1 MAVSL
6 FPHNQT
12 AYENVCA
19 MLEKTGKAAVIH
31 PTGTGKS
38 FIGFKYA
45 EDHPQERILWLA
57 PSEYIF
63 KTQLEN
69 WKSAG
74 GCDLPNIT
82 FLTYAKLSLMPE
94 EEILKLVEEPNVSGS
109 STKRTSSEVNELSS
123 RLTEANDTQ
132 LVRTLIVLDEFHRAG
147 ATHWGLGLERL
158 LKVFPDATII
168 GLTATAVRYLDSQ
181 RDMAQELFD
190 GHIASEMTLGEAVV
204 RGILPAPK
212 YVLSIFKY
220 KDDLAKYELRARR
233 AKSKATRD
241 AAEEILE
248 KLRRALDLAE
258 GLEDIFDRH
267 MEDRTGKYLVFCAN
281 AEHMRDMISRV
292 PDWFYKVDEHP
303 HVYSAYSEDPE
314 TDRAFADFKADT
326 SDHLKLLFCID
337 MLNEGI
343 HVPDVSGVILLRPTV
358 SPIVYK
364 QQIGRALSASHSS
377 PSIEEETQGTV
388 FCVPRENTENCS
400 PVSVPVIFDIV
411 LNIENLYSISSVQ
424 EEIEAAV
431 TYYRSLGISD
441 QIVTD
446 SFEVVDEVHD
456 CLELFDR
463 LNDTLTASW
472 DIMYDVAKG
481 YREEFGDLEV
491 PARYVTKEGYSLG
504 QWIDT
509 QRKIRKGT
517 VKGTMTPEQIR
528 KLDELGMRWESAA
541 DQSWERYYAAAKQY
555 YAEYG
560 DLRVPWRYVTKDGI
574 PLADWI
580 ANMRMNRR
588 NGIRN
593 AYLTDERIAA
603 LDALG
608 MQWDVLDYLFER
620 NYASAVEYH
629 RTHGNLDVPAAY
641 VDPGREEP
649 TRPAHRRTDPPPRC
663 IGHDLGQPERPS
675 VGKGLCLCQ
684 TVLGEERK
692 TPNVTVLYERRRL
705 QARRM
710 DRGSKGKVPGRE
722 DETGAEEAPG
732 CPGND
737 LGPAGERNQAQK
749 SVPEHR
755 NRRTGMNETKAG

>member
-12 AYENVCA
+12 AYESVCA

-38 FIGFKYA
+38 FIGFQYA
-45 EDHPQERILWLA
+45 AEHPQTKVLWLA

-69 WKSAG
+69 WFSAG
-74 GCDLPNIT
+74 GDTLPNIT
-82 FLTYAKLSLMPE
+82 FFTYAKLSIMSEE
-94 EEILKLVEEPNVSGS
+94 EEIKALTGKTAGTVLAVCRQTEEPS
-109 STKRTSSEVNELSS
+109 LC
-123 RLTEANDTQ
+123 LP
-132 LVRTLIVLDEFHRAG
+132 TLIVFDEFHRAG
-147 ATHWGLGLERL
+147 AAQWGLGVQRL
-158 LKVFPDATII
+158 LAAYPSATIL
-168 GLTATAVRYLDSQ
+168 GLTATNVRYLDGQ
-181 RDMAQELFD
+181 RDMAEELFD
-190 GHIASEMTLGEAVV
+190 GHIASEMSLGEAIV

-267 MEDRTGKYLVFCAN
+267 MADRTGKYLVFCAN

-292 PDWFYKVDEHP
+292 PDWFYKVDAHP

-364 QQIGRALSASHSS
+364 QQIGRALSAESS
-377 PSIEEETQGTV
+377 DTGTV
-388 FCVPRENTENCS
+388 ASVREDSVTVPCVLRDPT
-400 PVSVPVIFDIV
+400 PPIIFDIV
-411 LNIENLYSISSVQ
+411 MNIENLYSISSIQ
-424 EEIEAAV
+424 EEIEVAT
-431 TYYRSLGISD
+431 TYYRALGQEEKIEAEGFT
-441 QIVTD
+441 II
-446 SFEVVDEVHD
+446 DEVHD
-456 CLELFDR
+456 CLKLFDR

-472 DIMYDVAKG
+472 DIMFEVAKA
-481 YREEFGDLEV
+481 YQAEFGDLEV
-491 PARYVTKEGYSLG
+491 PVRYVTPEGYSLG

-517 VKGTMTPEQIR
+517 VKGTLTPDQIR
-528 KLDELGMRWESAA
+528 KLDTLGMRWESAT
-541 DQSWERYYAAAKQY
+541 DLSWERYYAAAKQY
-555 YAEYG
+555 HAEHG
-560 DLRVPWRYVTKDGI
+560 DLRVPWRYVTEDGI
-574 PLADWI
+574 QLANWI
-580 ANMRMNRR
+580 SNMRMNRR

-593 AYLTDERIAA
+593 TYLTDERIKA
-603 LDALG
+603 LDDLG
-608 MQWDVLDYLFER
+608 MCWEVLDYLFER
-620 NYASAVEYH
+620 NYAAAVEYH

-641 VDPGREEP
+641 VAPNGVKLGAWLRRLCRIRAGKTQRGRLTEEQI
-649 TRPAHRRTDPPPRC
+649 RRLDALGMIWGNRNDLQWEKGYAHAAEYVRQHRRLPGSPSFVCAD
-663 IGHDLGQPERPS
+663 GYKLGGWVADQREKYRAGKMKPER
-675 VGKGLCLCQ
+675 KQ
-684 TVLGEERK
+684 
-692 TPNVTVLYERRRL
+692 RL
-705 QARRM
+705 
-710 DRGSKGKVPGRE
+710 DII
-722 DETGAEEAPG
+722 
-732 CPGND
+732 
-737 LGPAGERNQAQK
+737 
-749 SVPEHR
+749 
-755 NRRTGMNETKAG
+755 GMPW

>member
-6 FPHNQT
+6 FPHNRT

-38 FIGFKYA
+38 FIGFQYA
-45 EDHPQERILWLA
+45 ADHPETKVLWLA

-63 KTQLEN
+63 RTQMEN
-69 WKSAG
+69 WFSAG
-74 GCDLPNIT
+74 GDTLPNIT

-94 EEILKLVEEPNVSGS
+94 EE
-109 STKRTSSEVNELSS
+109 LSHFLINNNCTLHS
-123 RLTEANDTQ
+123 ALC
-132 LVRTLIVLDEFHRAG
+132 TLIVLDEFHRAG
-147 ATHWGLGLERL
+147 ATHWGLGVQRL
-158 LKVFPDATII
+158 LAAFPSATIL
-168 GLTATAVRYLDSQ
+168 GLSATNIRYLDSQ
-181 RDMAQELFD
+181 RDMAEELFD
-190 GHIASEMTLGEAVV
+190 GHIASEMTLGEAIV

-220 KDDLAKYELRARR
+220 RDDLAKYELRARR
-233 AKSKATRD
+233 SRNKATRD

-258 GLEDIFDRH
+258 GMEDIFDRH

-281 AEHMRDMISRV
+281 AEHMRDMISQV

-314 TDRAFADFKADT
+314 TDRAFADFKADS

-343 HVPDVSGVILLRPTV
+343 HVPDISGVILLRPTV

-377 PSIEEETQGTV
+377 P
-388 FCVPRENTENCS
+388 CS
-400 PVSVPVIFDIV
+400 LVSVPVIFDIV
-411 LNIENLYSISSVQ
+411 LNIENLYSISSIQ
-424 EEIEAAV
+424 EEIEVAT
-431 TYYRSLGISD
+431 TYYRALGLEEKIEAEGFT
-441 QIVTD
+441 I
-446 SFEVVDEVHD
+446 VDEVHE

-472 DIMYDVAKG
+472 DIMFEVAKA
-481 YREEFGDLEV
+481 YHSEFGDLEV

-517 VKGTMTPEQIR
+517 VKGSLTPEQIR
-528 KLDELGMRWESAA
+528 KLDALGMRWESVT
-541 DQSWERYYAAAKQY
+541 DLSWERYYAAAKQY
-555 YAEYG
+555 YAEHG

-574 PLADWI
+574 RLADWI
-580 ANMRMNRR
+580 ANMRMNRK

-620 NYASAVEYH
+620 NYAAAVEYH

-641 VDPGREEP
+641 VDPNGVKLGAWLRRLCRIRAGKSQRGRLTEEQIRRLDALGMIWGNRNDLLWEKGFACAKQYWEKHGRLP
-649 TRPAHRRTDPPPRC
+649 TSPSYTAED
-663 IGHDLGQPERPS
+663 GYKLGGWIADQREKYRAGKMKPERKKRLDALGMIWEP
-675 VGKGLCLCQ
+675 Q
-684 TVLGEERK
+684 TKEV
-692 TPNVTVLYERRRL
+692 RRRRAYSNTGTAA
-705 QARRM
+705 QA
-710 DRGSKGKVPGRE
+710 
-722 DETGAEEAPG
+722 
-732 CPGND
+732 
-737 LGPAGERNQAQK
+737 
-749 SVPEHR
+749 
-755 NRRTGMNETKAG
+755 